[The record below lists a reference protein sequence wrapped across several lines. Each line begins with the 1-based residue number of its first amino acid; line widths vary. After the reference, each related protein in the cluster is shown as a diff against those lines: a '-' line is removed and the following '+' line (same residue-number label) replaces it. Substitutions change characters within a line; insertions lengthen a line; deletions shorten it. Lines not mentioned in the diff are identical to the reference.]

1 MPTDAPYDEIADW
14 YEHEFLVFQRSLGNA
29 GYADAIGVDRALV
42 ELLGPGREV
51 CLEVGCGTGIYAER
65 IRGLGW
71 TPLGIDISAGMLG
84 HARSRLPVARGDARQ
99 LPFRS
104 DSLPAVTAVMVH
116 TDMPEYAAVL
126 SEVYRVLIPGG
137 VFVHIGV
144 HPCFCGGF
152 ADRSDLE
159 AIVIRRGYLDEH
171 WTTESHHDQGI
182 RDKLGAAHIPL
193 ASLVNLMI
201 ATGFEIKEVA
211 EGAEP
216 TPLTLSFRAAKPVDR
231 G

>member
-1 MPTDAPYDEIADW
+1 MPTNAPYDEIADW
-14 YEHEFLVFQRSLGNA
+14 YEHEFLGLQRSLGD
-29 GYADAIGVDRALV
+29 GPYADAIGVDRALV
-42 ELLGPGREV
+42 ELLGRGRDV

-65 IRGLGW
+65 VRDLGW
-71 TPLGIDISAGMLG
+71 APVGIDISAGMLG
-84 HARSRLPVARGDARQ
+84 HARGRLPAARGDAQ
-99 LPFRS
+99 HLPFRS
-104 DSLPAVTAVMVH
+104 GSVPAVIAVMVH
-116 TDMPEYAAVL
+116 TDMPDYAAVL
-126 SEVYRVLIPGG
+126 SEVHRVLAPGG

-159 AIVIRRGYLDEH
+159 AIVIRRGYLDEY

-182 RDKLGAAHIPL
+182 RDKLGAAHMPL

-201 ATGFEIKEVA
+201 DAGFDIRKVA

-216 TPLTLSFRAAKPVDR
+216 TPITLSFRATKPVDE